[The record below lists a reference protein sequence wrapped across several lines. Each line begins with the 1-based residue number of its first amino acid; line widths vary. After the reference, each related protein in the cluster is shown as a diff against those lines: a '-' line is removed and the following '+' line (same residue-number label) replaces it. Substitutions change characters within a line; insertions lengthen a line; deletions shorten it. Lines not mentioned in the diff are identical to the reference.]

1 MPDDP
6 TPATSRGT
14 LVPASPADE
23 HPSALIAV
31 PPGSDIPRGGS
42 LKLVGRPAW
51 RPIAIATSIAVIAAL
66 VLFVVL
72 PTPHDSAVKVV
83 DPTSVIAKAMKQAP
97 EIVHLPD
104 PLPAGWRVDSAH
116 FEVTAP
122 GAHLHIGYA
131 GPDNGINGL
140 EETNVTSKHTD
151 IKIFVAQNT
160 ADGTLV
166 DLVSINGVI
175 WNHDASS
182 RLAAEQSLIFYG
194 RTTTIVV
201 TGTSSLADLTQL
213 AASLHITG

>member
-6 TPATSRGT
+6 TLPSSSGT
-14 LVPASPADE
+14 LVPPPGYPD
-23 HPSALIAV
+23 ALIVV
-31 PPGSDIPRGGS
+31 PPGSDNPRGGT
-42 LKLVGRPAW
+42 LKQVARPAW
-51 RPIAIATSIAVIAAL
+51 RSIVIATALAVVVAV

-72 PTPHDSAVKVV
+72 PKPNDSAVKVI
-83 DPTSVIAKAMKQAP
+83 DPTSVIEKAMKQAP
-97 EIVHLPD
+97 SIVRLPD

-140 EETNVTSKHTD
+140 EETNFTAKHTD

-160 ADGTLV
+160 ADGKLV
-166 DLVSINGVI
+166 DLVTINGLI
-175 WNHDASS
+175 WNHDVST
-182 RLAAEQSLIFYG
+182 RLKAQQSLIFYG
-194 RTTTIVV
+194 PTTTVVV
-201 TGTSSLADLTQL
+201 TGTSSLANLTAL